1 MIFMALIVPYTAF
14 LVFLCVK
21 IMDLGMF
28 VGDKVVNFVLK
39 ILGMPESSWHFE
51 ENMLYLYMEKSYER

>member
-1 MIFMALIVPYTAF
+1 LVFLYNFFEAMLFMAFVIPYTAF

-28 VGDKVVNFVLK
+28 VSDKTVNFVLK
-39 ILGMPESSWHFE
+39 ILGMPESS
-51 ENMLYLYMEKSYER
+51 